1 VVKDDPASSGADDV
15 PGEQAAWPGADGQ
28 GARRQPSLLDD
39 HVEALA
45 VAEQVATWRA
55 FAAPLAADSG
65 AVVQDPELVKL
76 AAAILAVYADHQSR
90 RGLTFA
96 QLGEGLRGLGI
107 RVPGAAI
114 DARLEH
120 LHKMGFLEPYLPKM
134 YQGRYIVRPAG
145 LAGAL
150 AAARVTERGGVDELI
165 LLLDRTRTA
174 LGARHPDSRQVLT
187 HLNSCRHALM
197 IFALDLHRRVV
208 AGTAAEL
215 IEACRQH
222 DHSSFTR
229 QVVELNEMVT
239 AQFSRNHELE
249 EAGAALIEAEQFYR
263 SQVRAAIGKILAHG
277 GGGLNFDVLTP
288 AEYEA
293 AAVTADMD
301 LLAEVGAGLVAD
313 TPGMYLDPQA
323 LIEVVETYQPRSR
336 TRVRPPEPVG
346 TEHPDPLAA
355 AEEARETAR
364 RYRRLGLEALFA
376 GATEVDLTPHMQQGW
391 DAAARIIVDALALD
405 ADPEEPFVLDLS
417 EYLLIT
423 PGAPVTYLHPA
434 KLIRTDIPDHGD
446 GLTPDDSAQHGAA
459 DAG

>member
-1 VVKDDPASSGADDV
+1 MVQDDPASSRADDV
-15 PGEQAAWPGADGQ
+15 SGEQATWPGADSPRIQ
-28 GARRQPSLLDD
+28 RQPSLLDD

-65 AVVQDPELVKL
+65 AVVRDPELVKL

-96 QLGEGLRGLGI
+96 QLGEGLQRLGI
-107 RVPGAAI
+107 RISQAAI

-120 LHKMGFLEPYLPKM
+120 LHRMGFLEPYLPKM
-134 YQGRYIVRPAG
+134 YQGHYIVRPAG

-174 LGARHPDSRQVLT
+174 LGAQHPDARQVLT

-197 IFALDLHRRVV
+197 VFALDLHRRVA

-263 SQVRAAIGKILAHG
+263 SQVRAAIGKILAQG

-301 LLAEVGAGLVAD
+301 LLAEVGMGLVAD
-313 TPGMYLDPQA
+313 TPGVHLDPEA
-323 LIEVVETYQPRSR
+323 LIEVVKTYQPRSR
-336 TRVRPPEPVG
+336 TRVRPPEPIG
-346 TEHPDPLAA
+346 TDEHLDPLAA

-364 RYRRLGLEALFA
+364 RYRRLGLEALLA
-376 GATEVDLTPHMQQGW
+376 GASEVDLTPHMQQGW

-417 EYLLIT
+417 EYLLIS

-434 KLIRTDIPDHGD
+434 RLIRTDIPGH
-446 GLTPDDSAQHGAA
+446 GLTPEDSAQHGAA

>member
-1 VVKDDPASSGADDV
+1 MQDGSASSGADDV
-15 PGEQAAWPGADGQ
+15 PVTQAPGPGADGHGVQ
-28 GARRQPSLLDD
+28 RQPSLLDD

-55 FAAPLAADSG
+55 FAAPLAVDSG

-96 QLGEGLRGLGI
+96 QLGEGLRRLGI
-107 RVPGAAI
+107 RISQAAI

-150 AAARVTERGGVDELI
+150 AAVRVTERGGVDELI
-165 LLLDRTRTA
+165 LLLDSTQTV
-174 LGARHPDSRQVLT
+174 LGATHPDPRQVLI
-187 HLNSCRHALM
+187 HLNSCRNALM
-197 IFALDLHRRVV
+197 VFGLDLHRRVA

-229 QVVELNEMVT
+229 QVVELNELVT
-239 AQFSRNHELE
+239 GRFRRNYELE

-263 SQVRAAIGKILAHG
+263 SQVRAAIGKILTQA
-277 GGGLNFDVLTP
+277 GGGLNFDVLSP

-293 AAVTADMD
+293 AAVTAEMD
-301 LLAEVGAGLVAD
+301 LLAEVGTALLAD
-313 TPGMYLDPQA
+313 TPGVCLDPEA
-323 LIEVVETYQPRSR
+323 LIQVVETYQPRSR
-336 TRVRPPEPVG
+336 ARVRPPEPTG

-355 AEEARETAR
+355 ADEARETAR
-364 RYRRLGLEALFA
+364 RYRRLGLEALLA
-376 GATEVDLTPHMQQGW
+376 GASEVDLTPHMQQGW
-391 DAAARIIVDALALD
+391 EAAARIIVDAFALD

-417 EYLLIT
+417 EHLLIS
-423 PGAPVTYLHPA
+423 PGEPVTYLHPA
-434 KLIRTDIPDHGD
+434 RLIRTEIPGHD
-446 GLTPDDSAQHGAA
+446 GLTPEDSAQHGAA